1 MLIWNRV
8 SYLIFLLQET
18 ENWRN
23 KKQETQTMDEI
34 SSKERKM
41 VKGNYTRGSALLEK
55 KNEKGQLDKNSE
67 GTLTPRTQEKSK
79 EGKQG
84 QEA

>member
-1 MLIWNRV
+1 
-8 SYLIFLLQET
+8 
-18 ENWRN
+18 
-23 KKQETQTMDEI
+23 MDEI

-41 VKGNYTRGSALLEK
+41 VKGKYTRGSDLLEK
-55 KNEKGQLDKNSE
+55 KNEKGQWDKNSE
-67 GTLTPRTQEKSK
+67 GTLTRRTQEKSK